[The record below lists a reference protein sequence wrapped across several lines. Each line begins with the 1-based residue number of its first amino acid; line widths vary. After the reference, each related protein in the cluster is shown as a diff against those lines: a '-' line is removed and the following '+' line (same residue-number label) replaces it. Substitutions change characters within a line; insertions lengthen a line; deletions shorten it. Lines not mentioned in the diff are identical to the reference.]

1 MVASSTNGTDTKKW
15 SLDKDKIKILLLESI
30 HESAVEAFNNNG
42 YMNVE
47 SLKTAMDEDELIEKI
62 KDVHILGIRSRTHIT
77 EAVLNAANKL
87 ITIGCFCIGTNQV
100 DLDAA
105 MEHGVPVFNA
115 PYANTRS
122 VAELVLA
129 EIIILMRGAQVK
141 NAEMHR
147 GKWHKST
154 ADSHEVRGKT
164 LGIIGYGNI
173 GSQLSVL
180 AESLG
185 MHVIFYDIITKLPLG
200 NAQQVRLFDRLLAD
214 SDIVTLHVPETP
226 QTKNMIGANEIAKM
240 KEGVI
245 LINASRGTVVDLDA
259 LADSLTENHLKA
271 ASIDVYPTEPTSDEE
286 EFVSPLRN
294 FDNTFLTPHVG
305 GNTVEAQANI
315 GTEVAEKLIRFSDNG
330 TTLSSVNF
338 PEVSLPSFPDKHRI
352 LHIHHNIPGVLSAI
366 NSVFS
371 ESFINISSQYL
382 RTNDKIG
389 YVVTDIDTDYSDKAL
404 MKVKKAPGTIRTRIL
419 F

>member
-1 MVASSTNGTDTKKW
+1 MNQRWK
-15 SLDKDKIKILLLESI
+15 
-30 HESAVEAFNNNG
+30 AFNNNG

-105 MEHGVPVFNA
+105 MEHGVPVFMRHTQIRVVLKIPA
-115 PYANTRS
+115 
-122 VAELVLA
+122 LA
-129 EIIILMRGAQVK
+129 EIIISMRGAQVK

-240 KEGVI
+240 KEGAI

-338 PEVSLPSFPDKHRI
+338 PEVSLPIFPR
-352 LHIHHNIPGVLSAI
+352 
-366 NSVFS
+366 
-371 ESFINISSQYL
+371 
-382 RTNDKIG
+382 
-389 YVVTDIDTDYSDKAL
+389 
-404 MKVKKAPGTIRTRIL
+404 
-419 F
+419 